1 MRTPTNHL
9 APKAGATA
17 AHLWRLLPYVLLLLL
32 ALAAFSP
39 EVWGERKK
47 LDIARVYFEYNASA
61 NDLGVHVFL
70 DGEDWLQLSIAN
82 PDGQLI
88 FAVAGQG
95 PYEGLGLTELFFE
108 GAEPSL
114 DEVPLATLLNLFPQ
128 GRYRFTGSTVD
139 GTAIG
144 RTATLSHAIPDG
156 PAVAATQGPDNHLVI
171 SWQAV
176 TAPPSGFPDKPVS
189 IVGYQVILG
198 TFQVT
203 VPATTFSVTVPPEFV
218 AALGAGEQVFEV
230 LAIEAGGNQSI
241 TEGTLVL
248 P

>member
-1 MRTPTNHL
+1 MKTTTNYHDFKPRAIA
-9 APKAGATA
+9 APQW
-17 AHLWRLLPYVLLLLL
+17 HLLPFFLLILF
-32 ALAAFSP
+32 ALATVNQEA
-39 EVWGERKK
+39 WGARKK
-47 LDIARVYFEYNASA
+47 LDIAKVYFEYNASA

-70 DGEDWLQLSIAN
+70 DGEDWLQLSIAS
-82 PDGQLI
+82 PDGQVI
-88 FAVAGQG
+88 FAVEGQG
-95 PYEGLGLTELFFE
+95 PYAGLGLTELFFE

-114 DEVPLATLLNLFPQ
+114 DEVPLATLLDLFPQ
-128 GRYRFTGSTVD
+128 GRYRFTGTTID
-139 GTAIG
+139 GSDIG

-156 PAVAATQGPDNHLVI
+156 PLVSVSLGPDNHLAI

-176 TAPPSGFPDKPVS
+176 TAPPPGFPDESIS

-218 AALGAGEQVFEV
+218 ATLSSGEQAFEV
-230 LAIEAGGNQSI
+230 LAIDAGGNQSI
-241 TEGTLVL
+241 TEATLAL